1 MLQCARSQVLLPSR
15 TLPPL
20 NNEGEVGNGL
30 LFFLMKITCTRNV
43 MASGQALEAG
53 QVYDV
58 TNADGELLI
67 RMGKA
72 VRAKA
77 LDISAVEVK
86 PKAKR
91 TKKTSG

>member
-1 MLQCARSQVLLPSR
+1 MITGA
-15 TLPPL
+15 
-20 NNEGEVGNGL
+20 GNGP
-30 LFFLMKITCTRNV
+30 LFFMKVICTKAV

-53 QVYDV
+53 QSYDL

-72 VRAKA
+72 TRA
-77 LDISAVEVK
+77 DETSAEPK

-91 TKKTSG
+91 KPRANAAS

>member
-1 MLQCARSQVLLPSR
+1 MLQCARPLVLLPSR

-72 VRAKA
+72 VEAA
-77 LDISAVEVK
+77 APAK

-91 TKKTSG
+91 KTKAED

>member
-1 MLQCARSQVLLPSR
+1 
-15 TLPPL
+15 
-20 NNEGEVGNGL
+20 
-30 LFFLMKITCTRNV
+30 

>member
-1 MLQCARSQVLLPSR
+1 MITGA
-15 TLPPL
+15 
-20 NNEGEVGNGL
+20 GNGP
-30 LFFLMKITCTRNV
+30 LFFMKVTCTKAV

-53 QVYDV
+53 QSYDL

-72 VRAKA
+72 TRA
-77 LDISAVEVK
+77 DEMSAEPK

-91 TKKTSG
+91 KPKADATS

>member
-1 MLQCARSQVLLPSR
+1 
-15 TLPPL
+15 
-20 NNEGEVGNGL
+20 
-30 LFFLMKITCTRNV
+30 MKITCTRNV

-72 VRAKA
+72 VEAA
-77 LDISAVEVK
+77 APAK

-91 TKKTSG
+91 KTKAED